1 MRAFCRVGY
10 RRTSLMILSVALPVA
25 VAACTTSVQQPP
37 AAGVVAQL
45 SVDRFL
51 AAANERDVVTMGRIF
66 GTVDGPIS
74 DTGSTFGCFFKKI
87 GSWFGGNACRKQ
99 RDVQVQMAAIA
110 SVLKHDDYK
119 IVREEPV
126 AGRLN
131 EATRVYVNLT
141 TPDRDVVDVPFVVV
155 RSKGGQWLVEEVDL
169 KKVMGGG

>member
-1 MRAFCRVGY
+1 MRPFRRVGS
-10 RRTSLMILSVALPVA
+10 RRTSLMILLVALPVA
-25 VAACTTSVQQPP
+25 VAGCTTSVQQPP

-51 AAANERDVVTMGRIF
+51 AAANERDLVTMGRIF

-99 RDVQVQMAAIA
+99 QDVQVQMAAIA
-110 SVLKHDDYK
+110 NVLKHDDYK

-141 TPDRDVVDVPFVVV
+141 TPERQVTDVPFVVV
-155 RSKGGQWLVEEVDL
+155 RSKHGQWLVEEVDL

>member
-1 MRAFCRVGY
+1 MRPFRRVGS
-10 RRTSLMILSVALPVA
+10 RRTSLVILSAVLPVTG
-25 VAACTTSVQQPP
+25 AACATSVQQPP

-51 AAANERDVVTMGRIF
+51 SAANERDLVTMGRIF

-87 GSWFGGNACRKQ
+87 GSWLGGHACRKQ
-99 RDVQVQMAAIA
+99 QDVQIQMAAIA
-110 SVLKHDDYK
+110 NILRHDDYK

-131 EATRVYVNLT
+131 EATRVFVDLST
-141 TPDRDVVDVPFVVV
+141 SDREVHDVPFVVV
-155 RSKGGQWLVEEVDL
+155 KSKHGQWLVEEVDL